1 MLQLHKFIQSKPFPR
16 EWLEERVQDF
26 ARDAGELKDSPWCR
40 TLLDTLQMEIQGIM
54 DIFKEALGLCSRSN
68 GPAAYEYNLYDDLNQ
83 MKHIL
88 ALAADNDLE
97 AFIGACGRIKFSR
110 LRSCG
115 KDVDEDLKSRVKAL
129 RNKAK
134 DEWKN
139 LGGGLLTAGLDKGLE
154 QLNELYPYMQY
165 LCELVFRFD
174 KEFRR
179 QKQERG
185 IVDFNDLEHYTLEIL
200 QHAEVAQ
207 ELQQKYEY
215 IFIDEYQDSNLVQE
229 TILSYVRR
237 EDNLFMVGDVK
248 QSIYRFRLADPTIF
262 LEKYDT
268 YVPKEGALNRR
279 IDLNKNFRSRPNI
292 LNAVNY
298 LFENIMS
305 RRFGELD
312 YDEKA
317 ALYPGLEM
325 PDMENSEVE
334 LHLIEKK
341 ADPEEELDPENENLS
356 DLEVE
361 ASVAADRILQ
371 LVGTEIYDAGL
382 GAYRKAEY
390 RDMVVLLRS
399 TRDRATVFQEVF
411 AARGIPVYAD
421 INTGYFEALEVKTI
435 IALLNLIDNKYQD
448 IPLLTVMRSPI
459 GGFNAQDMIRIRT
472 EARSRAFYQAAA
484 EYAQNRDDDLAERL
498 KEFYGKIIKWQTAA
512 RYQPMEEFIWRLYK
526 ETGYYYYVGAMPGG
540 LQRQANL
547 RMLLEHA
554 RRFQQTSIKGLFQF
568 IRFIERLQS
577 SNGDMGVA
585 KTLGENENVLRIMSI
600 HKSKG
605 LEFPVVI
612 VGGLGKRF
620 NLTDINASVLF
631 HKDLGLGAR
640 YVNPDTRQSCETIAK
655 TAIKQVIRLESLSEE
670 MRILYVALTRPKD
683 RLILLGSADNLQY
696 QAQKWAKPISP
707 YSLSRGMNFLD
718 WIGPVLMRH
727 PDCNVLRNLLEEA
740 FDQPLLHSESGWRVQ
755 LHRRSEVEAYKR
767 EDAIRGQELLYRL
780 QHPHDYIHS
789 IIRKAEEKT
798 QGDNRKTPGENAE
811 RICNMIKERFSW
823 KYPHRYAVN
832 IPSKLTVTEINKLY
846 GLREAQLPAEREEF
860 VPSFITGTSSRLARP
875 GFLEGSR
882 QFTAAEK
889 GSIVHFILQ
898 HLELDRAGDEHEVV
912 QQLNEMVQ
920 RELLTE
926 EEVQAADLN
935 MIMNFLN
942 SQTGRRIRNAEGVR
956 REVPFNLRKKACEL
970 FADMQS
976 GSDTL
981 LVQGVI
987 DCFFEEEGQWVL
999 VDYKTDYVDSPER
1012 INELAQ
1018 RYRIQMDLYAEAL
1031 EQITGKPVKERI
1043 LCLLHA
1049 NQAVSM

>member
-1 MLQLHKFIQSKPFPR
+1 M
-16 EWLEERVQDF
+16 
-26 ARDAGELKDSPWCR
+26 
-40 TLLDTLQMEIQGIM
+40 
-54 DIFKEALGLCSRSN
+54 
-68 GPAAYEYNLYDDLNQ
+68 
-83 MKHIL
+83 
-88 ALAADNDLE
+88 
-97 AFIGACGRIKFSR
+97 
-110 LRSCG
+110 
-115 KDVDEDLKSRVKAL
+115 
-129 RNKAK
+129 
-134 DEWKN
+134 
-139 LGGGLLTAGLDKGLE
+139 
-154 QLNELYPYMQY
+154 
-165 LCELVFRFD
+165 
-174 KEFRR
+174 
-179 QKQERG
+179 
-185 IVDFNDLEHYTLEIL
+185 
-200 QHAEVAQ
+200 
-207 ELQQKYEY
+207 
-215 IFIDEYQDSNLVQE
+215 
-229 TILSYVRR
+229 
-237 EDNLFMVGDVK
+237 
-248 QSIYRFRLADPTIF
+248 
-262 LEKYDT
+262 
-268 YVPKEGALNRR
+268 
-279 IDLNKNFRSRPNI
+279 
-292 LNAVNY
+292 
-298 LFENIMS
+298 
-305 RRFGELD
+305 
-312 YDEKA
+312 
-317 ALYPGLEM
+317 
-325 PDMENSEVE
+325 
-334 LHLIEKK
+334 
-341 ADPEEELDPENENLS
+341 
-356 DLEVE
+356 
-361 ASVAADRILQ
+361 
-371 LVGTEIYDAGL
+371 
-382 GAYRKAEY
+382 
-390 RDMVVLLRS
+390 
-399 TRDRATVFQEVF
+399 
-411 AARGIPVYAD
+411 
-421 INTGYFEALEVKTI
+421 
-435 IALLNLIDNKYQD
+435 
-448 IPLLTVMRSPI
+448 MRSPI
-459 GGFNAQDMIRIRT
+459 GGFNAQDMIRIGRRQ
-472 EARSRAFYQAAA
+472 RSRHFYQAVA
-484 EYAQNRDDDLAERL
+484 EYPKQDDDLAERL

-526 ETGYYYYVGAMPGG
+526 ETGYYYYVGAMPGDCRG
-540 LQRQANL
+540 RPTFACCLS
-547 RMLLEHA
+547 MP
-554 RRFQQTSIKGLFQF
+554 RFQQTSIKGLFQF

-755 LHRRSEVEAYKR
+755 LHAAARLKHTR
-767 EDAIRGQELLYRL
+767 EDARAELCTVL

-798 QGDNRKTPGENAE
+798 QGDNGKPQGECGKV
-811 RICNMIKERFSW
+811 CNMIKERFPGNTPPVCD
-823 KYPHRYAVN
+823 KY
-832 IPSKLTVTEINKLY
+832 SLKLTVTEINKLY

-987 DCFFEEEGQWVL
+987 DCF
-999 VDYKTDYVDSPER
+999 
-1012 INELAQ
+1012 
-1018 RYRIQMDLYAEAL
+1018 
-1031 EQITGKPVKERI
+1031 
-1043 LCLLHA
+1043 
-1049 NQAVSM
+1049 